1 MRFVSVRRLLPVP
14 AGLTGQGA
22 WLVQIHPPGRPCRR
36 SMRVPRRKTT
46 RSLTG

>member
-22 WLVQIHPPGRPCRR
+22 WLVQIHPPAALAAGLRGGSAARR
-36 SMRVPRRKTT
+36 
-46 RSLTG
+46 L